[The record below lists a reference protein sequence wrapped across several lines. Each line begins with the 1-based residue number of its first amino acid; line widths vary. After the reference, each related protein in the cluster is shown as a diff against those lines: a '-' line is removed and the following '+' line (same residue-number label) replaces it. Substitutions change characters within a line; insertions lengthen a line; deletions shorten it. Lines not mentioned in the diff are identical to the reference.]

1 MNNWSW
7 QTCLPI
13 GKIENKEYLKKTIE
27 RCKKQKIILP
37 KFSEIKNPGVPFGGL
52 TITDITSRN
61 ISKRRNEV
69 IADVFN
75 RAHFG
80 ERKGRGISLILNK
93 EPKTKFELIA
103 DLFITTFKRKTN
115 LIPQISE
122 GISEGL
128 KSLLEYIT
136 NNPGTN
142 AINISDKLDKPL
154 KTIERWI
161 KILKKENKLEYRGSR
176 KLGGYFKK

>member
-1 MNNWSW
+1 MQNWSW
-7 QTCLPI
+7 QV
-13 GKIENKEYLKKTIE
+13 ENKEYLKRTIE

-37 KFSEIKNPGVPFGGL
+37 KFSEIKNLGGPFGGL
-52 TITDITSRN
+52 TIIDITSRN

-75 RAHFG
+75 RARFG

-115 LIPQISE
+115 LIPQVSEGISE
-122 GISEGL
+122 GINEGL

-161 KILKKENKLEYRGSR
+161 KILKKENKLEFRGSK
-176 KLGGYFKK
+176 KLGGYFKI